1 LKNSFL
7 CHSTTAL
14 LFLYQQTLKQGLFE
28 FYSSFQGMNVR
39 DGVES
44 IDMCIVNRDDFKMV
58 YIIDRDGTLSPK
70 KNSTQGPSTL
80 VASDNRELLTFAN
93 TTKCTDVIKGC
104 YQYCAETCFRS
115 MRYSVTGN
123 GQESYQLKVCRR
135 DDRSKCALFGGGRRG
150 TIGPHTYIAHLPA
163 GFQYDAVFLD
173 GSGQQITA
181 TTVLGELE
189 PSFCPTGIVF
199 DVTLFGRLPTSAPI
213 SLQLPPI
220 AAPVVSPILVPA
232 MPVTNPIVAPVKT
245 PVAFPVPFPMS
256 VPIEVPATT
265 PVAIPVTIPVAIP
278 VGVPTSV
285 PITVPIIPPGDTPV
299 AIDVPISNPVAA
311 PIENPVTEPIAAP
324 VGNPASVPV
333 NLPMVVPSASPITAV
348 GQVISI
354 SVPLASPTVAPANIA
369 AAFPAYTPI
378 IEPVSSPFLS
388 LLNVPVDIPVAI
400 PLSTPVVSPIA
411 APSNNRLA

>member
-1 LKNSFL
+1 
-7 CHSTTAL
+7 
-14 LFLYQQTLKQGLFE
+14 LFE

-58 YIIDRDGTLSPK
+58 YIIDLDGTLRPK
-70 KNSTQGPSTL
+70 NVSTQGPSTL
-80 VASDNRELLTFAN
+80 VASDNRELLAFAN
-93 TTKCTDVIKGC
+93 ITKCTDVIKGC

-150 TIGPHTYIAHLPA
+150 TVGPHTYIAHLPA

-181 TTVLGELE
+181 TTVLGEFE
-189 PSFCPTGIVF
+189 PTFCPTGAVF
-199 DVTLFGRLPTSAPI
+199 DVTLFGSLPATSPI
-213 SLQLPPI
+213 TFQLPPI
-220 AAPVVSPILVPA
+220 TAPVVSPISVPA
-232 MPVTNPIVAPVKT
+232 MPVTNPIVAPVIT
-245 PVAFPVPFPMS
+245 PVAFPVPFPIS
-256 VPIEVPATT
+256 VPIGVPVTT
-265 PVAIPVTIPVAIP
+265 PIAIPVTIPIAIP
-278 VGVPTSV
+278 VGVLNSV

-299 AIDVPISNPVAA
+299 AIDVPISNPMAA
-311 PIENPVTEPIAAP
+311 PIENPLTEPVAAP
-324 VGNPASVPV
+324 VDNPASV
-333 NLPMVVPSASPITAV
+333 SAIGP
-348 GQVISI
+348 VISI
-354 SVPLASPTVAPANIA
+354 SALFASPTLAPANIA

-400 PLSTPVVSPIA
+400 PLSTPLVSPIA